1 MGPQYLPRDLA
12 RYELHRV
19 WKVRATVREGVRNII
34 ARRDFYIDED
44 SWNIVQ
50 ADLYDVRGE
59 LWRVQEGHL
68 YVATERP
75 ACVSAVGFY
84 YDLLARRYVAD
95 GLIIGDDEN
104 DFTLGSEINGAQ
116 FTPGNLRRLG
126 RR

>member
-1 MGPQYLPRDLA
+1 M
-12 RYELHRV
+12 
-19 WKVRATVREGVRNII
+19 
-34 ARRDFYIDED
+34 
-44 SWNIVQ
+44 
-50 ADLYDVRGE
+50 
-59 LWRVQEGHL
+59 

-116 FTPGNLRRLG
+116 FTPGNLRRPWSQVID
-126 RR
+126 